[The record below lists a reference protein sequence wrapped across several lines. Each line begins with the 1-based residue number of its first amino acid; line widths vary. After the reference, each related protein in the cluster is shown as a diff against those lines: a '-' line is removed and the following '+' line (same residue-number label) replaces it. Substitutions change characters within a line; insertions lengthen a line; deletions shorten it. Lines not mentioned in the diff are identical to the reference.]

1 MDSPKPALFHSI
13 TVSSLTVP
21 GNVWL
26 APMAGYT
33 DAAFRAVCAK
43 RGARL
48 CFTEMA
54 SADALSRNNG
64 TTLRLLQMSPD
75 ETLTGFQIFGASPS
89 VAAAAVR
96 RIAPLRPAIVD
107 LNCGCSVP
115 KVLKAECGA
124 LLLRNPALVGSMVA
138 AMKSETD
145 APISVKLRLGW
156 DGSSHTY
163 LACAEAAVKAGASLV
178 TLHPRTRAQGFS
190 GQSLWAHIRTL
201 KDAIPVP
208 VIGSGDLFTARDC
221 LRMITTTGCDGVMIA
236 RGCLGNPFIFAQTE
250 ALLQGQAVEPRIEPE
265 ERLST
270 AIEHLRML
278 AESVGEA
285 KACRDMRK
293 HFVAYTKGMEGGSMV
308 RQSVVYA
315 ERIDEYEEIV
325 ESYLRA

>member
-1 MDSPKPALFHSI
+1 LDSPNPALFHGI

-43 RGARL
+43 QGARL

-64 TTLRLLQMSPD
+64 TSLRLLQMTQE
-75 ETLTGFQIFGASPS
+75 ETLTGFQIFGASPA

-96 RIAPLRPAIVD
+96 RIAPIGPAIVD

-124 LLLRNPALVGSMVA
+124 VLLRSPALIGSIVA

-145 APISVKLRLGW
+145 APVSVKLRLGW
-156 DGSSHTY
+156 EASSHTY
-163 LACAEAAVKAGASLV
+163 LACAEAAVKAGAALV
-178 TLHPRTRAQGFS
+178 TLHPRTRPQGFS
-190 GQSLWAHIRTL
+190 GTAQWSHIAAL
-201 KDAIPVP
+201 KKACPVP

-236 RGCLGNPFIFAQTE
+236 RGCLGNPFIFAQAE
-250 ALLQGQAVEPRIEPE
+250 ALLKGQEIEPRIEAE
-265 ERLST
+265 QRLTT
-270 AIEHLRML
+270 AMGHLKML

-293 HFVAYTKGMEGGSMV
+293 HFVAYTKGMQGGSVV